1 MILIKKKKLL
11 YNTIENNPIF
21 GKLNNVDFS
30 LKDIFETEV
39 ERKDNE
45 NALKLFNLKDEDE
58 DGNVKLNISF
68 IQTFI

>member
-1 MILIKKKKLL
+1 LILIKKKKLL